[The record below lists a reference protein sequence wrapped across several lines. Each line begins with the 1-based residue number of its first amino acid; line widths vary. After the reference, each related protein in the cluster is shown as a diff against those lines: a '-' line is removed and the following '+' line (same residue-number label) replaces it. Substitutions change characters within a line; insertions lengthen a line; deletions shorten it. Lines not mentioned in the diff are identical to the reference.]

1 MENKKKKPKKTAKKT
16 AKRARKPNPTVL
28 AINICDGVIRDEATK
43 KVSLIG
49 LFSVIRA
56 PGFPIVHP
64 LMHVYVALTNGHG
77 DYAMTIRFCDD
88 KGQDLARMEGPIQFE
103 NPLQVIELN
112 LAWQQLRIKHAGE
125 YTVEVW
131 CNKVR
136 IGERRFRV
144 VGPQKPNLTSG
155 TQRK

>member
-1 MENKKKKPKKTAKKT
+1 MASKKKTSKRP
-16 AKRARKPNPTVL
+16 AKRAPKPNPTVL
-28 AINICDGVIRDEATK
+28 AINICDSIIRDETTK

-49 LFSVIRA
+49 LFSVIQA

-77 DYAMTIRFCDD
+77 DYAMAIRFCDD
-88 KGQDLARMEGPIQFE
+88 KGQDLARMEGPIQFA

-112 LAWQQLRIKHAGE
+112 LAWQQLQIKHAGE

-136 IGERRFRV
+136 ISERRFRV
-144 VGPQKPNLTSG
+144 VGPQKPDLTSG
-155 TQRK
+155 TQGK

>member
-1 MENKKKKPKKTAKKT
+1 MASKKKTSKRL
-16 AKRARKPNPTVL
+16 AKRAPKPNPTVL
-28 AINICDGVIRDEATK
+28 AINICDSIIRDETTK

-88 KGQDLARMEGPIQFE
+88 KEQDLARMEGPIQFA

-125 YTVEVW
+125 YTVEVL
-131 CNKVR
+131 CNKVL
-136 IGERRFRV
+136 IGERRFHV
-144 VGPQKPNLTSG
+144 VGPQKPSLTSG
-155 TQRK
+155 MQGE